1 MFIFLTSSM
10 ETRADLGFI
19 TGELSLISITFTVI
33 LMKVRSLGFPKS
45 EADMF
50 STYCEAVS

>member
-1 MFIFLTSSM
+1 M

-33 LMKVRSLGFPKS
+33 LMKVRSLGFPES